1 MNETEPL
8 MVPGLL
14 PDVTKMTSALEG
26 RKGSES
32 SLVSVVIPCYNHAHF
47 LAEAIDSVMA
57 QTWRDFEIIVVDDGS
72 TDNTFQVASQY
83 GSVRYVHQQNQGLSA
98 SRNTGLRH
106 SKGDYLVFLDADDRL
121 LPSALETGL
130 HYLKTYQKCAFV
142 AGRCQFVARD
152 GTPLSDSSP
161 ASADAN
167 KAAYPALLRDTFIW
181 NPASVMYRRRVF
193 ESLSPFNVSLN
204 AAEDWDL
211 YLRIAREHPIYSYD
225 SVIVEYR
232 QHAANMSRNAALM
245 LEATYTVLHSQ
256 RRYIKSHPEY
266 KMAYQQGIQVVLNAY
281 GSLLVDEVIEQV
293 KNRCWKQ
300 AATGVLTLLR
310 YYPYGLWQCVY
321 RGVRKTAIA
330 FSARNIW

>member
-1 MNETEPL
+1 
-8 MVPGLL
+8 MVPRLL
-14 PDVTKMTSALEG
+14 PDMPKMTSTLEG
-26 RKGSES
+26 RKDPES

-47 LAEAIDSVMA
+47 LADAIDSVMA

-72 TDNTFQVASQY
+72 RDNTFQVASRY
-83 GSVRYVHQQNQGLSA
+83 ESVRYVHQQNKGLSA
-98 SRNTGLRH
+98 SRNTGLRQ

-121 LPSALETGL
+121 LPSALETGV
-130 HYLKTYQKCAFV
+130 HFLKTYPQCAFV
-142 AGRCQFVARD
+142 AGRCQLVARD
-152 GTPLSDSSP
+152 GTPLTDLSP

-167 KAAYPALLRDTFIW
+167 KAGYPALLRDTFIW

-193 ESLSPFNVSLN
+193 ESLSPFDVSLN

-211 YLRIAREHPIYSYD
+211 YLRIAREHSIYSYD

-232 QHAANMSRNAALM
+232 QHTANMSRNAALM

-266 KMAYQQGIQVVLNAY
+266 KMAYRQGIQLVQNAY
-281 GSLLVDEVIEQV
+281 GSLLVDEVLSQV

-300 AATGVLTLLR
+300 AAIGVLTILR
-310 YYPYGLWQCVY
+310 YYPYGFWQCLY
-321 RGVRKTAIA
+321 RGVSKTAIA
-330 FSARNIW
+330 FSARNMS